1 MKAVYIR
8 NNQDKTCA
16 IGPDL
21 ELHSSNYMYSNA
33 PRFYTARIPF
43 LKPTLVHKT
52 GGNVHTLY
60 MLEARGA
67 LRRHKTNKSNGIGIS
82 PRTAIATR
90 FLYVLILFL
99 MRRFEYDF
107 VVR

>member
-8 NNQDKTCA
+8 NCLDKTCV

-21 ELHSSNYMYSNA
+21 ELHNSNDMYSNA
-33 PRFYTARIPF
+33 PCFCTVRIHF
-43 LKPTLVHKT
+43 LKSTWVHKT

-67 LRRHKTNKSNGIGIS
+67 LRRQKTKKSNGI
-82 PRTAIATR
+82 RN
-90 FLYVLILFL
+90 
-99 MRRFEYDF
+99 
-107 VVR
+107 

>member
-8 NNQDKTCA
+8 NYQDKTCA

-21 ELHSSNYMYSNA
+21 ELHNSNYMYSNA
-33 PRFYTARIPF
+33 LRFYTARIPF
-43 LKPTLVHKT
+43 LKPTWVHKT

-67 LRRHKTNKSNGIGIS
+67 LRRHKTKKSNGKEIS
-82 PRTAIATR
+82 TG
-90 FLYVLILFL
+90 
-99 MRRFEYDF
+99 MS
-107 VVR
+107 